1 MTELGRPDGSGTTFL
16 QPADAGLERQREQE
30 RSAKEVND
38 ALLARLLAESPT
50 AEVMHVVLAGLM
62 GVLFWPHVSR
72 VALLLW
78 LASIVAATA
87 TRLFTRRRLAARGV
101 EYSYAIRML
110 RSIIVVTGLAWAV
123 GPAVVVVGLPFEH
136 LALLMVV
143 FAGFIAGATN
153 TLVAD
158 ARSFYGM
165 TAALIGPLALSVLAA
180 GQMRLQLIAFLLI
193 VLYGGTMVTIFHRAH
208 RQLVEYLQAAA
219 RLASSEASARQERSF
234 LEALLTSAP
243 TAFVAMASDGTVLGT
258 NPEFERLFGYPPEE
272 AVGRQ
277 LNDLLVPEDELATAR
292 ALENR
297 VAAGETVIAEVERR
311 RKDGSLVWA
320 RVAAAPV
327 REAVGRGTWFVLYD
341 DISAMKRAESALR
354 EAEQQYR
361 ELVESASDLVWQ
373 VDGQGHW
380 TFLNEASVRVY
391 GREPASMVGH
401 PFAEVVDPN
410 QLDRDL
416 AAFAKVLRGE
426 ELHDY
431 ETVHRHA
438 DGSVLHLSYAA
449 RPVRDA
455 SGTVVGARGMAR
467 DVTERAA
474 TRTALEEARIAAEH
488 ANAAKAAFLANMS
501 HEIRTPMNGVM
512 GMTDLLLDTEL
523 TPEQRQSAE
532 LIRTSAESLL
542 HVIDEI
548 LDFSKIEAGHV
559 TLEEITLDLHALLES
574 VVRLLAM
581 RAFEKGVELILDLSP
596 DVPRTV
602 RSDPSRIRQV
612 LTNLIGNAIKFTSQG
627 EIVVTVGVTA
637 SANGDHDVRF
647 SVRDSG
653 IGIPQDKLEAVFEEF
668 TQADVS
674 TTRRY
679 GGTGLGLAIS
689 RRIVRIMG
697 GDLMA
702 RSGDGH
708 GSEFWF
714 TLTLSQVADQ
724 EATPVPRDRAV
735 IRGARVL
742 VVDDNATNR
751 RILRRMLEG
760 AEAVVHEEET
770 ADDALAAL
778 RQAVRQETPY
788 ALAVIDAYMP
798 VRDGFQL
805 AELIRDDAVLRD
817 TRLMM
822 LTSAGRRGDA
832 DRCRERGI
840 RGYITKPVSGSDLI
854 EAAAVVL
861 SGKTTAEEQPQL
873 VTRYTI
879 EEARRR
885 LRILLAEDNPVNQ
898 EVAARMLR
906 RRGHDVEVV
915 ENGRQA
921 VEAVNRQAFDVVLMD
936 LQMPELDG
944 LSAAREIRGLAS
956 GGGVPIIAMSA
967 HALEEEQG
975 RALAVGMTSYLV
987 KPFKPHDLFALVEG
1001 WEQAADA
1008 ESDVLPADTTR
1019 PAVDLAAF
1027 QDTMREAGAAD
1038 AVDEMLGLFLADAPQ
1053 RMATLERAAA
1063 MDDIESVTQ
1072 AAHAYKSAAGTI
1084 RATLLHEL
1092 LGSLEKES
1100 RDENAGQVAELLI
1113 RVREEHASVMAYLR
1127 SALGETAG
1135 AA

>member
-1 MTELGRPDGSGTTFL
+1 MGS
-16 QPADAGLERQREQE
+16 
-30 RSAKEVND
+30 
-38 ALLARLLAESPT
+38 
-50 AEVMHVVLAGLM
+50 
-62 GVLFWPHVSR
+62 
-72 VALLLW
+72 
-78 LASIVAATA
+78 
-87 TRLFTRRRLAARGV
+87 
-101 EYSYAIRML
+101 
-110 RSIIVVTGLAWAV
+110 
-123 GPAVVVVGLPFEH
+123 
-136 LALLMVV
+136 
-143 FAGFIAGATN
+143 
-153 TLVAD
+153 
-158 ARSFYGM
+158 
-165 TAALIGPLALSVLAA
+165 
-180 GQMRLQLIAFLLI
+180 
-193 VLYGGTMVTIFHRAH
+193 
-208 RQLVEYLQAAA
+208 
-219 RLASSEASARQERSF
+219 
-234 LEALLTSAP
+234 
-243 TAFVAMASDGTVLGT
+243 
-258 NPEFERLFGYPPEE
+258 
-272 AVGRQ
+272 Q
-277 LNDLLVPEDELATAR
+277 LNDLLVPPSDLRVAR

-297 VAAGETVIAEVERR
+297 VAAGETVIAEVQRR
-311 RKDGSLVWA
+311 RKDGSLVWV

-341 DISAMKRAESALR
+341 DISAMKRAEAAMR

-373 VDGQGHW
+373 VDGQGKW
-380 TFLNEASVRVY
+380 TFLNTASERVY
-391 GREPASMVGH
+391 GQEPESMVGR
-401 PFAEVVDPN
+401 PFAEVVDPEY
-410 QLDRDL
+410 LDQDL
-416 AAFAKVLRGE
+416 AAFGTVLRGE

-431 ETVHRHA
+431 ETIHRHA
-438 DGSVLHLSYAA
+438 DGSVRHLSYAA

-455 SGTVVGARGMAR
+455 SGAVIGARGMAR

-474 TRTALEEARIAAEH
+474 TRVALEEAREMAENAA
-488 ANAAKAAFLANMS
+488 AAKAAFLANMS

-559 TLEEITLDLHALLES
+559 TLEEISIDLHALLDS

-596 DVPRTV
+596 AVPRTV

-627 EIVVTVGVTA
+627 EIVVTVSVAPA
-637 SANGDHDVRF
+637 SDGEREIRF

-653 IGIPQDKLEAVFEEF
+653 IGIPQDKLETIFEEF

-689 RRIVRIMG
+689 RRLVHFMG
-697 GDLMA
+697 GELMA
-702 RSGDGH
+702 RSDDVR

-714 TLTLSQVADQ
+714 TLSLPQVPDQ
-724 EATPVPRDRAV
+724 ETAAVHRDRAV

-751 RILRRMLEG
+751 RILRRMLEA
-760 AEAVVHEEET
+760 AEAVVHEEEM
-770 ADDALAAL
+770 ADSALAAL
-778 RQAVRQETPY
+778 RQASRQDTPY

-805 AELIRDDAVLRD
+805 AELIRKDAALGD
-817 TRLMM
+817 TCLMM
-822 LTSAGRRGDA
+822 LTSAGQRGDA
-832 DRCRERGI
+832 ERCRERGI

-861 SGKTTAEEQPQL
+861 SGKGTVDEGAQL

-906 RRGHDVEVV
+906 RRGHDVDVV

-921 VEAVNRQAFDVVLMD
+921 VDAVGREEYDVVLMD

-944 LSAAREIRGLAS
+944 LSAAREIRALP
-956 GGGVPIIAMSA
+956 GGGAIPIIALSA

-975 RALAVGMTSYLV
+975 RARAAGMTDYLV

-1001 WEQAADA
+1001 WEQAAEG
-1008 ESDVLPADTTR
+1008 ESEVLPADSTR

-1038 AVDEMLGLFLADAPQ
+1038 AVDEMLELFLADAPQ
-1053 RMATLERAAA
+1053 RMAALERAAA
-1063 MDDIESVTQ
+1063 MDDVEGVTQ

-1092 LGSLEKES
+1092 LGALEKES
-1100 RDENAGQVAELLI
+1100 REENAGRVADLLI
-1113 RVREEHASVMAYLR
+1113 RVREEHAAVMVYLR

-1135 AA
+1135 TA

>member
-1 MTELGRPDGSGTTFL
+1 
-16 QPADAGLERQREQE
+16 
-30 RSAKEVND
+30 V
-38 ALLARLLAESPT
+38 
-50 AEVMHVVLAGLM
+50 
-62 GVLFWPHVSR
+62 
-72 VALLLW
+72 
-78 LASIVAATA
+78 
-87 TRLFTRRRLAARGV
+87 
-101 EYSYAIRML
+101 
-110 RSIIVVTGLAWAV
+110 
-123 GPAVVVVGLPFEH
+123 
-136 LALLMVV
+136 
-143 FAGFIAGATN
+143 
-153 TLVAD
+153 
-158 ARSFYGM
+158 
-165 TAALIGPLALSVLAA
+165 
-180 GQMRLQLIAFLLI
+180 
-193 VLYGGTMVTIFHRAH
+193 
-208 RQLVEYLQAAA
+208 
-219 RLASSEASARQERSF
+219 
-234 LEALLTSAP
+234 
-243 TAFVAMASDGTVLGT
+243 
-258 NPEFERLFGYPPEE
+258 
-272 AVGRQ
+272 
-277 LNDLLVPEDELATAR
+277 AR

-297 VAAGETVIAEVERR
+297 VAAGETVIAEVQRR
-311 RKDGSLVWA
+311 RKDGSLVWV

-341 DISAMKRAESALR
+341 DISAMKRAEAAMR

-373 VDGQGHW
+373 VDGQGKW
-380 TFLNEASVRVY
+380 TFLNTASERVY
-391 GREPASMVGH
+391 GQEPESMVGR
-401 PFAEVVDPN
+401 PFAEVVDPEY
-410 QLDRDL
+410 LDQDL
-416 AAFAKVLRGE
+416 AAFGTVLRGE

-431 ETVHRHA
+431 ETIHRHA
-438 DGSVLHLSYAA
+438 DGSVRHLSYAA

-455 SGTVVGARGMAR
+455 SGAVIGARGMAR

-474 TRTALEEARIAAEH
+474 TRVALEEAREMAENAA
-488 ANAAKAAFLANMS
+488 AAKAAFLANMS

-559 TLEEITLDLHALLES
+559 TLEEISIDLHALLDS

-596 DVPRTV
+596 AVPRTV

-627 EIVVTVGVTA
+627 EIVVTVSVAPA
-637 SANGDHDVRF
+637 SDGEREIRF

-653 IGIPQDKLEAVFEEF
+653 IGIPQDKLETIFEEF

-689 RRIVRIMG
+689 RRLVHFMG
-697 GDLMA
+697 GELMA
-702 RSGDGH
+702 RSDDVR

-714 TLTLSQVADQ
+714 TLSLPQVPDQ
-724 EATPVPRDRAV
+724 ETAAVHRDRAV

-751 RILRRMLEG
+751 RILRRMLEA
-760 AEAVVHEEET
+760 AEAVVHEEEM
-770 ADDALAAL
+770 ADSALAAL
-778 RQAVRQETPY
+778 RQASRQDTPY

-805 AELIRDDAVLRD
+805 AELIRKDAALGD
-817 TRLMM
+817 TCLMM
-822 LTSAGRRGDA
+822 LTSAGQRGDA
-832 DRCRERGI
+832 ERCRERGI

-861 SGKTTAEEQPQL
+861 SGKGTVDEGAQL

-906 RRGHDVEVV
+906 RRGHDVDVV

-921 VEAVNRQAFDVVLMD
+921 VDAVGREEYDVVLMD

-944 LSAAREIRGLAS
+944 LSAAREIRALP
-956 GGGVPIIAMSA
+956 GGGAIPIIALSA

-975 RALAVGMTSYLV
+975 RARAAGMTDYLV

-1001 WEQAADA
+1001 WEQAAEG
-1008 ESDVLPADTTR
+1008 ESEVLPADSTR

-1038 AVDEMLGLFLADAPQ
+1038 AVDEMLELFLADAPQ
-1053 RMATLERAAA
+1053 RMAALERAAA
-1063 MDDIESVTQ
+1063 MDDVEGVTQ

-1092 LGSLEKES
+1092 LGALEKES
-1100 RDENAGQVAELLI
+1100 REENAGRVADLLI
-1113 RVREEHASVMAYLR
+1113 RVREEHAAVMVYLR

-1135 AA
+1135 TA